1 MLFRSSNVR
10 EIYSIEIQEN
20 KNLIEIY
27 IDGNGFLYN
36 MVRIISGALVDVGL
50 RKKTPEDIKAMLEVK
65 NRAEASDTAPSKGLF
80 LYKVKY

>member
-1 MLFRSSNVR
+1 
-10 EIYSIEIQEN
+10 
-20 KNLIEIY
+20 
-27 IDGNGFLYN
+27 
-36 MVRIISGALVDVGL
+36 MVRIIVGALVDVGL